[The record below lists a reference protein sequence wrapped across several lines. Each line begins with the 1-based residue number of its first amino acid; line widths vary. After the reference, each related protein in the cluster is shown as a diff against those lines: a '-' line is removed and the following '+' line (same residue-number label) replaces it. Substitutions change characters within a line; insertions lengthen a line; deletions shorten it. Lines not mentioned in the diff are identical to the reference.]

1 MHIQFNSVTTLL
13 IACVMLLIGRTLRIN
28 VKFFERFL
36 IPTPVIGG
44 FIASITVL
52 ILKKV
57 FGIDLLFDVQ
67 LQSPLM
73 VAFFT
78 TVGLGGSYT
87 LIKTGGKALVVYL
100 LLCWFVALYQSG
112 LGILLASMFDIHPVL
127 GVMSGAVA
135 LEGGHGNAA
144 AFGSMAEDLGVSS
157 STAVA
162 IAAAT
167 FGLIAGSLLGGPV
180 GGYLIRKHNLKIEA
194 ENITFETKHD
204 KHTEVSA
211 YTFIRT
217 LALLLVSMVIGQYI
231 AGIFTM
237 HTGYSLP
244 AYVGAMLVAIVLRN
258 FNDIVHVVTLNEKAV
273 NLIAEISLG
282 LFLTM
287 AMMNMRLWELA
298 DVAGP
303 LIIMLVIQVL
313 CLVGLTVFVLFRML
327 GKSYD
332 SAIMCAGMI
341 GHGLGATPNAVAN
354 MPSVTERYGVHS
366 PKAFLIIPLCGA
378 VLIDVVSIPWH
389 TWLINYLVK

>member
-1 MHIQFNSVTTLL
+1 
-13 IACVMLLIGRTLRIN
+13 MLLIGRTLRIN

-244 AYVGAMLVAIVLRN
+244 AYVG
-258 FNDIVHVVTLNEKAV
+258 
-273 NLIAEISLG
+273 
-282 LFLTM
+282 
-287 AMMNMRLWELA
+287 
-298 DVAGP
+298 
-303 LIIMLVIQVL
+303 L
-313 CLVGLTVFVLFRML
+313 C
-327 GKSYD
+327 
-332 SAIMCAGMI
+332 
-341 GHGLGATPNAVAN
+341 
-354 MPSVTERYGVHS
+354 
-366 PKAFLIIPLCGA
+366 
-378 VLIDVVSIPWH
+378 W
-389 TWLINYLVK
+389 

>member
-1 MHIQFNSVTTLL
+1 MHVQFNSVTTLL
-13 IACVMLLIGRTLRIN
+13 ISCVMLLIGRSLRVN

-44 FIASITVL
+44 FIASIIVL

-57 FGIDLLFDVQ
+57 FGVDILFDVQ
-67 LQSPLM
+67 LQTPLM

-87 LIKTGGKALVVYL
+87 LLKAGGKAMIVYL
-100 LLCWFVALYQSG
+100 LLCWFVAFYQSG
-112 LGILLASMFDIHPVL
+112 LGVLLASIMDIHPVI

-167 FGLIAGSLLGGPV
+167 FGLIAGSLLGGPI

-194 ENITFETKHD
+194 EEITYETKHD
-204 KHTEVSA
+204 RHSEVRA
-211 YTFIRT
+211 YTFIHT
-217 LALLLVSMVIGQYI
+217 LALLLVAMVLGEYV
-231 AGIFTM
+231 AGLITQS
-237 HTGYSLP
+237 TGYSLP
-244 AYVGAMLVAIVLRN
+244 AYVGSMLVAIVMRN
-258 FNDIVHVVTLNEKAV
+258 FNDMVHMVTLNEKAV

-282 LFLTM
+282 IFLTM

-303 LIIMLVIQVL
+303 LILMLVIQVL
-313 CLVGLTVFVLFRML
+313 CLVVLTVFVLFRLL

-332 SAIMCAGMI
+332 SAVMCAGMM

-354 MPSVTERYGVHS
+354 MSSVTERYGVHS

-378 VLIDVVSIPWH
+378 VLIDIVSVPWH